1 MTDKE
6 RSEQV
11 AKVMERVCDLCVHRV
26 QAKDPNELCE
36 RCESCQVTAAVWGA
50 IRYAE
55 SNTATIMAH
64 CIADAMK
71 SMLSKA
77 EGEKR

>member
-11 AKVMERVCDLCVHRV
+11 AKVMERVCDLCVHPV
-26 QAKDPNELCE
+26 QATDQDELYDI
-36 RCESCQVTAAVWGA
+36 CESCTVATAVWGA

-55 SNTATIMAH
+55 SSTATIMAH

-71 SMLSKA
+71 SMLSEPK
-77 EGEKR
+77 GEER

>member
-6 RSEQV
+6 RSEQI
-11 AKVMERVCDLCVHRV
+11 AKVMERVCDLCVHPV
-26 QAKDPNELCE
+26 QATDANELCE
-36 RCESCQVTAAVWGA
+36 RCESCRVTAAVWDA

-55 SNTATIMAH
+55 SSTVTIMAH

-71 SMLSKA
+71 SMLSEPK
-77 EGEKR
+77 GEER